1 MQIFRSP
8 VEVLPAIK
16 LNDDC
21 GFQPNKITNVDA
33 DRMLPSKLEVVQ
45 LAATQTTPEPSF
57 GIGEITAQLA
67 REMKSSREMIM
78 HIRSKYDAYSTFAC
92 VSHDPSALRA
102 PPHA

>member
-45 LAATQTTPEPSF
+45 LAAT
-57 GIGEITAQLA
+57 
-67 REMKSSREMIM
+67 
-78 HIRSKYDAYSTFAC
+78 
-92 VSHDPSALRA
+92 
-102 PPHA
+102 

>member
-21 GFQPNKITNVDA
+21 CFQANET
-33 DRMLPSKLEVVQ
+33 R
-45 LAATQTTPEPSF
+45 
-57 GIGEITAQLA
+57 
-67 REMKSSREMIM
+67 R
-78 HIRSKYDAYSTFAC
+78 KYDEYSTFAC